1 MSNTEDSSHLIL
13 SSISNLK
20 DDYDKVLKELR
31 DLDNRQRNNTISWIV
46 KPFARGLLN
55 YTPFFPNNSS
65 SLVTKVT
72 SSSLLQNIGLCIFIT
87 GTINQFSGLINT
99 FLLIAT
105 ISFYF
110 ISVVVNFKREITVFD
125 EYFDIS
131 AFRILEKLIHT
142 KLVSKYIEAA
152 PFTFGLL
159 YDYIKDLLHNS
170 TKHLQEVYSDLQDK
184 EQTLQILQT
193 ELEKSKLHVG
203 EMSKSLKYQIG
214 LQSHLNKTVLRIID
228 GNFNK
233 EDLHLVCN
241 FSLFREEGSTLTLDA
256 SHGLSRT
263 PSNLELDN
271 LKEPQEDWA
280 VVRAYL
286 DEEEGV
292 YEDISHNR
300 KIVSQRFRMVDNTIY
315 VYSYHYD
322 SHREEDYGI
331 IKTQEASK
339 TLYTLISYW
348 HSKYI
353 SKEDD
358 RNEKRERTSEDY

>member
-1 MSNTEDSSHLIL
+1 MSKSDNYDLIL
-13 SSISNLK
+13 SSISNIK
-20 DDYDKVLKELR
+20 DDYDKVLLELR
-31 DLDNRQRNNTISWIV
+31 DLDNRQRNNSIGWIF
-46 KPFARGLLN
+46 KPLVRGLLN
-55 YTPFFPNNSS
+55 YTPFFPSNSN
-65 SLVTKVT
+65 SLITKVT
-72 SSSLLQNIGLCIFIT
+72 SSSILQHMGLVAFIT
-87 GTINQFSGLINT
+87 GSINQFNNLTNT
-99 FLLIAT
+99 LLLIAT
-105 ISFYF
+105 VLFYC

-131 AFRILEKLIHT
+131 AFRSLEKLIHT
-142 KLVSKYIEAA
+142 KLVSKYIESA

-170 TKHLQEVYSDLQDK
+170 SKHLQEVYSDLQDK
-184 EQTLQILQT
+184 EKKLQLLQT

-214 LQSHLNKTVLRIID
+214 LQSHLNKTILRIID

-241 FSLFREEGSTLTLDA
+241 FSLFREEGNILTLDA
-256 SHGLSRT
+256 SHGLTRT
-263 PSNLELDN
+263 PSNLKLDN
-271 LKEPQEDWA
+271 LTESQKDWA
-280 VVRAYL
+280 VIRAYL
-286 DEEEGV
+286 DEEEGI

-322 SHREEDYGI
+322 SHRDEDYGI

-339 TLYTLISYW
+339 TIYTLISYW
-348 HSKYI
+348 HSECI
-353 SKEDD
+353 AKEDVRD
-358 RNEKRERTSEDY
+358 ERSKGN